1 MIDFLDK
8 MALTPEKLNLEPEYL
23 IPGFLPKRMI
33 TMYWADGGN
42 AKTWL
47 SYGTAAYLCEK
58 SLCKA
63 LYYFDLDN
71 PLDTLKERKVED
83 LLMKRYPQ
91 VRYIHRSDLDQPA
104 LETIERLA
112 SKENSRHHAYE
123 DIVFIIDSVRNVAG
137 IKNDDKAMYI
147 MNLFMDIREA
157 GGTLLLLAHSN
168 KDGKNYEGSNNLKN
182 SVDVMF
188 REELLHKIQ
197 DVNVTVGLTPTK
209 ERSGIRKCDFTI
221 DVRTLAMSE
230 ADPVLTRM
238 SKAEEEFVDKV
249 KKALK
254 ENPDGLNKTEVLTK
268 AGFKKTDKT
277 AVAMLDKYTGIFWQK
292 EELNSRNFR
301 YFL

>member
-8 MALTPEKLNLEPEYL
+8 MALTPEKLNIEPEYL

-47 SYGTAAYLCEK
+47 SYGTAAYLCK
-58 SLCKA
+58 NKLCKA

-71 PLDTLKERKVED
+71 PLDTLKERRVED
-83 LLMKRYPQ
+83 LLMRRYPQ
-91 VRYIHRSDLDQPA
+91 IRYIHRSELDQPA

-112 SKENSRHHAYE
+112 SKENSRNHAYE
-123 DIVFIIDSVRNVAG
+123 DIVFIIDSIRNVAG

-147 MNLFMDIREA
+147 MNLLMDIREA
-157 GGTLLLLAHSN
+157 GGTVLLLAHSN

-188 REELLHKIQ
+188 REELLHKTQ
-197 DVNVTVGLTPTK
+197 DVNVTVGLTPGK

-221 DVRTLAMSE
+221 DVRTLVMTE

-238 SKAEEEFVDKV
+238 SSVEKEFVEKV

-277 AVAMLDKYTGIFWQK
+277 AGAMLDKYTGIFWQK